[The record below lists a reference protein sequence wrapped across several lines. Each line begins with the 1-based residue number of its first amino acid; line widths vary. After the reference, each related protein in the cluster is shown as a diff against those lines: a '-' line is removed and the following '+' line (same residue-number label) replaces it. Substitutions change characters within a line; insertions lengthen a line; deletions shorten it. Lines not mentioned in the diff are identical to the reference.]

1 MPIAPDFI
9 TYTYIENVS
18 ETHFASNPIDLILKD
33 YCRLPV
39 LLIKF
44 SFHSGHAKKMINT
57 RLNHDLSLTQGG
69 EENSQP
75 TKKIDLSN
83 VKIDWLNKRALVLIS
98 IFAHIAN
105 RDENVV
111 IDLRADDVLNQVSLL
126 TKSSDNEEL
135 CELYKKIKTQI
146 KLSMVD
152 TRLSDE
158 AAQQVAQASVEQE
171 PTYS

>member
-1 MPIAPDFI
+1 
-9 TYTYIENVS
+9 
-18 ETHFASNPIDLILKD
+18 
-33 YCRLPV
+33 
-39 LLIKF
+39 
-44 SFHSGHAKKMINT
+44 MINT
-57 RLNHDLSLTQGG
+57 QLNHGLSLTQGDQD
-69 EENSQP
+69 NSQT
-75 TKKIDLSN
+75 TKKIDLSK

-111 IDLRADDVLNQVSLL
+111 IDLRADDVLKQVSSL

-135 CELYKKIKTQI
+135 SQLYKKIKTQI

-158 AAQQVAQASVEQE
+158 VAQQVAQASVEQE

>member
-1 MPIAPDFI
+1 MPVPLLKSSFI
-9 TYTYIENVS
+9 YEYAI
-18 ETHFASNPIDLILKD
+18 
-33 YCRLPV
+33 
-39 LLIKF
+39 
-44 SFHSGHAKKMINT
+44 KMINT
-57 RLNHDLSLTQGG
+57 RLNHELSLTQGD
-69 EENSQP
+69 EECSQT

-83 VKIDWLNKRALVLIS
+83 VKVEWLNKRALVLIS

-111 IDLRADDVLNQVSLL
+111 IDLRADDVLNQLSSLS
-126 TKSSDNEEL
+126 KSSDNEEL
-135 CELYKKIKTQI
+135 SQLYKKIKTQI

-158 AAQQVAQASVEQE
+158 AAQQVARASVEQE

>member
-1 MPIAPDFI
+1 
-9 TYTYIENVS
+9 
-18 ETHFASNPIDLILKD
+18 
-33 YCRLPV
+33 
-39 LLIKF
+39 
-44 SFHSGHAKKMINT
+44 MINT
-57 RLNHDLSLTQGG
+57 QQNHGLSLTQGDQD
-69 EENSQP
+69 NSQT
-75 TKKIDLSN
+75 TKKIDLSK

-111 IDLRADDVLNQVSLL
+111 IDLRADDVLKQVSSL
-126 TKSSDNEEL
+126 TKSIDNEEL
-135 CELYKKIKTQI
+135 SQLYKKIKTQI

-158 AAQQVAQASVEQE
+158 VAQQVAQASVEQE

>member
-1 MPIAPDFI
+1 
-9 TYTYIENVS
+9 
-18 ETHFASNPIDLILKD
+18 
-33 YCRLPV
+33 
-39 LLIKF
+39 
-44 SFHSGHAKKMINT
+44 MINT
-57 RLNHDLSLTQGG
+57 QLNHGLSLTQGDQD
-69 EENSQP
+69 NSQT
-75 TKKIDLSN
+75 TKKIDLSK

-111 IDLRADDVLNQVSLL
+111 IDLRADDVLKQVSSI

-135 CELYKKIKTQI
+135 SQLYKKIKTQI

-158 AAQQVAQASVEQE
+158 VAQQVAQASVEQE

>member
-1 MPIAPDFI
+1 
-9 TYTYIENVS
+9 
-18 ETHFASNPIDLILKD
+18 
-33 YCRLPV
+33 
-39 LLIKF
+39 
-44 SFHSGHAKKMINT
+44 MINT
-57 RLNHDLSLTQGG
+57 RLNHDLSLTQGD
-69 EENSQP
+69 EENSQL

-105 RDENVV
+105 RDESVV
-111 IDLRADDVLNQVSLL
+111 IDLRADDVLKQVSSLA
-126 TKSSDNEEL
+126 KSSSNEEL
-135 CELYKKIKTQI
+135 SQLYKKIKTQI

-158 AAQQVAQASVEQE
+158 VAQQVAQASVEQE